1 MVKATVKWGKET
13 FEIDIDAAGT
23 GLTLKAQL
31 LSLTSVPVDRQKLMS
46 KAWAG
51 ILKDET
57 ALSSCKL
64 ADGMVVQLMGSAE
77 GVAKPVT
84 VAKFVEDMPQSE
96 VAKLGHVLPTGLVN
110 GAFSR
115 FQKRIIPLSDT

>member
-13 FEIDIDAAGT
+13 FEVDIDPAGT
-23 GLTLKAQL
+23 GMDLKGQL
-31 LSLTSVPVDRQKLMS
+31 LSLTAVPVERQKLMS

-51 ILKDET
+51 ILKDDT

-64 ADGMVVQLMGSAE
+64 AEGMVVQLMGSAE
-77 GVAKPVT
+77 GVAKPVAA
-84 VAKFVEDMPQSE
+84 AKFVEDMPQSE

-110 GAFSR
+110 GA
-115 FQKRIIPLSDT
+115 